1 MDAVIYCVLLRVA
14 CCVLRVAYCVL
25 RVWSR
30 CICHMEWYTNTNS
43 RISTNSTNRTISV
56 GEGKKERCGLR
67 DLTLMTGI
75 HLRRV
80 TMMRREEG
88 DE

>member
-1 MDAVIYCVLLRVA
+1 
-14 CCVLRVAYCVL
+14 
-25 RVWSR
+25 
-30 CICHMEWYTNTNS
+30 MEWYTNTNS

-75 HLRRV
+75 HLHLHRV
-80 TMMRREEG
+80 TMMRRG
-88 DE
+88 GG